1 MKKERIVKKILIKS
15 LVGFPVGVMLLML
28 AYASMYFILGNNV
41 FNAELNQ
48 LHNINTLLTQ
58 IISVGISGYMLFVI
72 FEIINVF
79 ENKEVE
85 NNLIKK
91 YNWKMALIILIEIIL
106 CILIATILGSTRIFS
121 KNISDINILILVI
134 ICVLSGL
141 AICIKNLYETHIIK
155 EINQKIKEKNN

>member
-106 CILIATILGSTRIFS
+106 CILIAVILGSTRIFS
-121 KNISDINILILVI
+121 KNVSDINILILVI
-134 ICVLSGL
+134 ICALSGF

-155 EINQKIKEKNN
+155 EINQKIKERNN

>member
-1 MKKERIVKKILIKS
+1 MKKERLVKKILIKS

-28 AYASMYFILGNNV
+28 AYASMYFILGNNA

-48 LHNINTLLTQ
+48 LHNINTLITQ

-85 NNLIKK
+85 NDLIKK
-91 YNWKMALIILIEIIL
+91 YNWKMALILLLEIIL
-106 CILIATILGSTRIFS
+106 CILIAAILGSTRIFS

-141 AICIKNLYETHIIK
+141 AICIKKLYETHIIK
-155 EINQKIKEKNN
+155 EINQKIKERNN

>member
-155 EINQKIKEKNN
+155 EINQKIKERNN

>member
-28 AYASMYFILGNNV
+28 AYASMYFILGNNT

-48 LHNINTLLTQ
+48 LHNINTLITQ

-106 CILIATILGSTRIFS
+106 CILIAVILGSTRIFS

-141 AICIKNLYETHIIK
+141 VICIKKLYETHIIK
-155 EINQKIKEKNN
+155 EINQKIKERNN